1 MHLKTPY
8 KTFFFKGKI
17 TCLQKQK
24 DYGDDRI
31 NLTLNGIF
39 VRRSWKLKY
48 VKKIPK
54 PLILKI
60 TQNLR
65 E

>member
-1 MHLKTPY
+1 ME
-8 KTFFFKGKI
+8 FF
-17 TCLQKQK
+17 L
-24 DYGDDRI
+24 GDRG
-31 NLTLNGIF
+31 NWN
-39 VRRSWKLKY
+39 